1 MAISLTELFY
11 EGETL
16 DGTFIRGQL
25 FWFRGHY
32 YICNNVPYTFDE
44 CGRQGM
50 KPPQTGW
57 WHEMKPETIKLCEY
71 EQSVEHWQ

>member
-1 MAISLTELFY
+1 MAISLAELLY

-25 FWFRGHY
+25 FCFRGHY
-32 YICNNVPYTFDE
+32 YLCANVPYTFDE
-44 CGRQGM
+44 CKQRGL

-57 WHEMKPETIKLCEY
+57 WYEIKPETIKRCEC
-71 EQSVEHWQ
+71 E